1 MVPAIEPNEEA
12 MRQAALEGFSTATD
26 LADYLVRAGIPFRD
40 AHEVVGKAVAH
51 CVASHCDLSDLSLTD
66 LQGFHSAIQEDVFDV
81 LTLEGSVLARNHFG
95 GTSPERVREAAA
107 AAADALAARQAP
119 GE

>member
-1 MVPAIEPNEEA
+1 M
-12 MRQAALEGFSTATD
+12 
-26 LADYLVRAGIPFRD
+26 
-40 AHEVVGKAVAH
+40 AH

-81 LTLEGSVLARNHFG
+81 LTLEGSVSARNHFG

-107 AAADALAARQAP
+107 APLTHWRPVKPRGVAAPSRKVISGQTP
-119 GE
+119 PPHPR

>member
-1 MVPAIEPNEEA
+1 MSP
-12 MRQAALEGFSTATD
+12 QD
-26 LADYLVRAGIPFRD
+26 
-40 AHEVVGKAVAH
+40 
-51 CVASHCDLSDLSLTD
+51 CDLSDLSLTD

-107 AAADALAARQAP
+107 AAAETLANRQAP